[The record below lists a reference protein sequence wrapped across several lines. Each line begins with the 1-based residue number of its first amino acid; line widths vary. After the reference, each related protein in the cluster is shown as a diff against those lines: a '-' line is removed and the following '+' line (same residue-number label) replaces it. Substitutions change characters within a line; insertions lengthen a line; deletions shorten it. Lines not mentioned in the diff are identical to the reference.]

1 MRSVWLCS
9 RNDAIANIA
18 VVFAASGVWVTG
30 TGRPDL
36 AFAAVIA
43 GLGLTSGAQIIQQAR
58 IELRM
63 ATASKTPLV
72 QRGFKTFKI

>member
-1 MRSVWLCS
+1 
-9 RNDAIANIA
+9 
-18 VVFAASGVWVTG
+18 VVNRIVGL
-30 TGRPDL
+30 GRQCDFGRVVVSPPGWPDL

-63 ATASKTPLV
+63 ATA
-72 QRGFKTFKI
+72 